1 MIGSPLSE
9 RYQSC
14 AIPAI
19 LEAGWQAS
27 SFGRFCRFWF
37 PVQVVLAQGEQE
49 DDFRLGWWV
58 AHYAV
63 PLSDVLT
70 RALSVCS
77 GVKAPRAA
85 RPGEKG
91 EPYGTEGQKW
101 TNTRYMQRDVE
112 ISESG
117 AIASFEMMSQC

>member
-1 MIGSPLSE
+1 LIGSPLSE

-27 SFGRFCRFWF
+27 SFGRLCRFRF
-37 PVQVVLAQGEQE
+37 PIQAVLAQGEQK

-58 AHYAV
+58 AFHAV
-63 PLSDVLT
+63 SPSDVLKP
-70 RALSVCS
+70 ALSVCS

-112 ISESG
+112 ISEFG
-117 AIASFEMMSQC
+117 AIVLCETMSGC